1 MVRIMTKK
9 SMSRRIAENIIRFRV
24 LMLIIVLG
32 ISTFFIFCFSGI
44 DVITNLDDFA
54 PTGHPYVKVQK
65 LMEKWFKGGNMI
77 QVEVRVNEG
86 DIINPVTLNKIL
98 AINRDLMFMDGIIVA
113 RLHSIA
119 DWKVKMTKGYPGG
132 WKTQRLLT
140 MIPETDLQKQEMRES
155 ILSDE
160 LIYGQ
165 FVSHDFKSALIRADF
180 REDISYKKLFKELTD
195 IIENLRDDNT
205 VINLSGRPVMLGWID
220 HYQHK
225 LVPLFFASLLVM
237 AVLLY
242 LAFRTVA
249 GVVLPISA
257 ALISVSWGLGSLA
270 LLGYQMDPMAAVIPF
285 LVLCIGISH
294 SVQVVKRYYENCANG
309 RNSKDASIESITALL
324 APAIVSVTTD
334 AFAFFTMV
342 AVKIKMV
349 KLLAVIGTISLGSII
364 FMVLIFLPICFSFM
378 PTPKKI
384 KPIWREDYNEG
395 MLARFLNFVSYH
407 STRKRGAWIFMG
419 LLIVL
424 VIFGAVGAR
433 KMQIGGQAPGAGAF
447 YSDSPYAVQTKEI
460 GKRFPGAISCCMII
474 EGDEENV
481 IQKPEVLRD
490 IENLQ
495 DYLNEDPKVGGSLS
509 MIDYLKR
516 MNVVIHDGDE
526 RYYHLPRLGDPDLGY
541 YEDVDMVKR
550 AVGEDLFLYSL
561 GTAGEFDFLL
571 DYEYKKTNIS
581 LFLKDM
587 EASTIKRIINKIKD
601 YVASNWKS
609 KDVTVHIAGGLA
621 GVVGAINEE
630 LASGMLENMLQI
642 SAIVFI
648 FCAIL
653 LRSIV
658 GAVLI
663 LVSLF
668 TRVIVCY
675 GVMGFFNIPL
685 TLYTMPVASLGIGI
699 GVDYVIYVIIRMQEE
714 LACEG
719 NDFQIASQKALRT
732 TGRAV
737 VFTMMA
743 VVLGCLM
750 FLFSPLKFQL
760 ELGIML
766 ATIIFLNGLGS
777 LIFIP
782 NLIFLTKPKFMYRF
796 NKN

>member
-1 MVRIMTKK
+1 MSGK
-9 SMSRRIAENIIRFRV
+9 STSRRIAEMIIRFRIPMIV
-24 LMLIIVLG
+24 IILG
-32 ISTFFIFCFSGI
+32 VSAFFITRFAGI

-54 PTGHPYVKVQK
+54 PMGHPYVKVQK

-77 QVEVRVNEG
+77 QVEVRVREG
-86 DIINPVTLNKIL
+86 DILNPVTLNKIL
-98 AINRDLMFMDGIIVA
+98 SINRDIMFLDGVIVA

-132 WKTQRLLT
+132 WVTRRLLT
-140 MIPETDLQKQEMRES
+140 MVPKTDREKQQLKES

-165 FVSHDFKSALIRADF
+165 YVSHDFKSALIRADF
-180 REDISYKKLFKELTD
+180 KEDISYKTLFRDLSAIAESQRD
-195 IIENLRDDNT
+195 ENT
-205 VINLSGRPVMLGWID
+205 IINLSGRPVMLGWID
-220 HYQHK
+220 YYQHK
-225 LVPLFFASLLVM
+225 LIPLFFVSLLVM

-242 LAFRTVA
+242 MAFRTVA
-249 GVVLPISA
+249 GVILPLTA
-257 ALISVSWGLGSLA
+257 ALVSVCWGLGCLA
-270 LLGYQMDPMAAVIPF
+270 LLGFKMDPMAAVIPF

-294 SVQVVKRYYENCANG
+294 SVQVIKRYYENCAQG
-309 RNSKDASIESITALL
+309 RTSKEASIESITALL
-324 APAIVSVTTD
+324 APATVSVTTD

-342 AVKIKMV
+342 AVKIRMI
-349 KLLAVIGTISLGSII
+349 KLLAVVGTISLGSII
-364 FMVLIFLPICFSFM
+364 FMVLIFLPICFSFI

-384 KPIWREDYNEG
+384 KAVWREDYSG
-395 MLARFLNFVSYH
+395 GVLSRFLSYVSYQ
-407 STRKRGAWIFMG
+407 STHTRGAWVFVG
-419 LLIVL
+419 VLVVL
-424 VIFGAVGAR
+424 VILGSIGTS

-447 YSDSPYAVQTKEI
+447 FADSPYAVQTADI
-460 GKRFPGAISCCMII
+460 GTRFPGAISCCMII

-490 IENLQ
+490 LENLQ

-526 RYYHLPRLGDPDLGY
+526 RYYHLPRVGDPALGY
-541 YEDVDMVKR
+541 YENTDMVKL

-571 DYEYKKTNIS
+571 DYEYKKTNMS

-587 EASTIKRIINKIKD
+587 EAETIRRIISKIKN
-601 YVASNWKS
+601 YVADNWKS

-642 SAIVFI
+642 SAIVFV

-653 LRSIV
+653 LRSIT

-663 LVSLF
+663 IVSLF

-675 GVMGFFNIPL
+675 GVMGFFDIPL

-719 NDFQIASQKALRT
+719 NNYQIASQKALRT

-737 VFTMMA
+737 TYTMLA

-750 FLFSPLKFQL
+750 FLFSPLKFQM

-782 NLIFLTKPKFMYRF
+782 NLIFLLKPKFMYRL
-796 NKN
+796 NER